1 MPEEL
6 VLLSFTGIL
15 AGTIVLTQLVRT
27 LGRYWERKAGAAGR
41 PEELAGV
48 QGELET
54 LRSSVDGLRQRLGEV
69 EERVDFAERLLSRER
84 PIDRLPQGG
93 E

>member
-1 MPEEL
+1 MPEEI

-15 AGTIVLTQLVRT
+15 AGTILLSQLVRT
-27 LGRYWERKAGAAGR
+27 LGRYWERKAGAGGR
-41 PEELAGV
+41 PEELIAV
-48 QGELET
+48 RSELEA

-69 EERVDFAERLLSRER
+69 EERVDFAERLLARER
-84 PIDRLPQGG
+84 QSDRLPQGR